1 METSGLT
8 SGIDVDVLLAWAAT
22 NPAVTRLLWVLVL
35 VVATLV
41 VWALF
46 FCCYA
51 RSRGSSPALERY
63 LEGRCVSGGGERR
76 RGG

>member
-1 METSGLT
+1 MTASGLL
-8 SGIDVDVLLAWAAT
+8 SGIDVDVLMAWAAT

-35 VVATLV
+35 VLATLL

-63 LEGRCVSGGGERR
+63 LEGRCVSGGGKMKGE
-76 RGG
+76 